1 MKKKGI
7 RVNSAKLIFHLFYNC
22 FLSNKPIKLQFMN
35 SEVENF
41 LFKKALI
48 YTALDPL
55 II

>member
-1 MKKKGI
+1 MKRKGI
-7 RVNSAKLIFHLFYNC
+7 RVNSAKLILHLFPNC

-41 LFKKALI
+41 LFEIALI
-48 YTALDPL
+48 YTALVSL